1 MKIKP
6 LENFALYIRYTVSV
20 GLRIF
25 WTFIR
30 IFIRIIGTF
39 FNILIMGEKKHRAYL
54 NAPFTLNYMFALIK
68 THEKLMYYHLYC
80 IHVG

>member
-6 LENFALYIRYTVSV
+6 LKNFALYIRYINYAVSV

-39 FNILIMGEKKHRAYL
+39 FKIIIMGEKKHRAYL
-54 NAPFTLNYMFALIK
+54 NAPFTYA
-68 THEKLMYYHLYC
+68 KLY
-80 IHVG
+80 VRVNKNS